1 MCNDGKYGKLKYMA
15 LLQKAVNNQVD
26 MITIELD
33 DVEMFCKKEA
43 LAPDSDMGDS
53 RAQLLQSIE
62 QLVGAIE
69 LHVPRYQGFFYEICD
84 IEQPARDENYTD
96 EASATRVRNAV
107 QDWRERLNAKD
118 AAGGLDKAMGVP
130 AKLKNPWSVR
140 FKPRSSASSMSMRQI
155 RGDSVGQLVQLD
167 CLVVSVQQVKP
178 KVQIVTYH
186 CETCGCEVFQSVEAD
201 TYTPPKEC
209 PSTKCKENK
218 QSGNLHR
225 MVRSCAFTR
234 HEEAGFG
241 GLCGFPRFRQRL
253 LHEHVTLEDEVLLDS
268 ALDLLLVLLPFRNV
282 KPGQGSRDLWR
293 ATCHGD
299 VACVERILQQPQDP
313 DGFDHQGKT
322 PLLGACA
329 NDLAEVVGLLLEAG
343 ADRNR
348 AATVRANGTVLRRI
362 TPLGVAAHEGHMEIA
377 QLLLQAGADPDKA
390 ALGGT
395 TPLHMACN
403 NGHLEVARLLLEAG
417 ADKDKAV
424 SDTTSLG
431 MASRGGHLAIVRL
444 LLEAKADK
452 DKVGRPEGMTPI
464 WLASREGQAE
474 IVQMLLLGGADKSK
488 VCGPLHAAPLW
499 VACRQGHLEIAR
511 LLVEAG
517 AVKDQAA
524 SDGTTPAEIGR
535 RNGYPTIAKLLW
547 TGELVKVQE
556 LAEHVPAGG
565 IPRTMTV
572 QAEGDLTRM
581 VKPGQ
586 SITLTGV
593 FFPQDLPYVMRMRQQ
608 STQKMFIEA
617 HHFQKHKSGYSE
629 TVADEGALENKIAE
643 AKKRG
648 SLYEAASKSIA
659 PEIFGHQD
667 LKKALLLVLIGAPTK
682 QMKDGLKIRGDIHTL
697 MMGDPG
703 VAKSQL
709 LKQVTYIA
717 PRSVYTSGKG
727 SSSAGLTASV
737 NRDNST
743 GDVTLEGG
751 ALVMADCGVC
761 CILAL
766 VIPESESRQG
776 CGVKPPTDQGIDEFD
791 KMDEKDR
798 TAIHEVMEQQTISI
812 AKAGVTTTLNCRT
825 TVLAAANPV
834 YGRYNPYKS
843 PVENIDLPAALLS
856 RFDLV
861 FLLLDTVDGDRDKQL
876 SKHVAD
882 VRSKYQKQEADDN
895 PNADADDVLNL
906 GFKPFDHKTMRAY
919 IKKAKSFDPFLD
931 KTLLTEMCDAYV
943 SIRDDEKRDGL
954 EAKKSYTTP
963 RTLLAIARLSQAHAR
978 ARFSERVERQDFE
991 EAMRLMK
998 ASKESI
1004 ELSMPAKRGE
1014 NPMNIVYDIIV
1025 DLSRRDAARKT
1036 DGWVELAHVVSMAG
1050 HKALPEELVLEA
1062 VNTWCSLSAM
1072 NMNPEKTM
1080 IQFAVPEA

>member
-1 MCNDGKYGKLKYMA
+1 MALKQDLNKWKLSKVRDMATRAHDHKDLIKKFIRTYECEMCNDGKYGKLKYMA

-43 LAPDSDMGDS
+43 RAPDSDMGDS

-130 AKLKNPWSVR
+130 AKLKNPWGVR

-234 HEEAGFG
+234 HEE
-241 GLCGFPRFRQRL
+241 
-253 LHEHVTLEDEVLLDS
+253 
-268 ALDLLLVLLPFRNV
+268 
-282 KPGQGSRDLWR
+282 
-293 ATCHGD
+293 
-299 VACVERILQQPQDP
+299 
-313 DGFDHQGKT
+313 
-322 PLLGACA
+322 
-329 NDLAEVVGLLLEAG
+329 
-343 ADRNR
+343 
-348 AATVRANGTVLRRI
+348 
-362 TPLGVAAHEGHMEIA
+362 
-377 QLLLQAGADPDKA
+377 
-390 ALGGT
+390 
-395 TPLHMACN
+395 
-403 NGHLEVARLLLEAG
+403 
-417 ADKDKAV
+417 
-424 SDTTSLG
+424 
-431 MASRGGHLAIVRL
+431 
-444 LLEAKADK
+444 
-452 DKVGRPEGMTPI
+452 
-464 WLASREGQAE
+464 
-474 IVQMLLLGGADKSK
+474 
-488 VCGPLHAAPLW
+488 
-499 VACRQGHLEIAR
+499 
-511 LLVEAG
+511 
-517 AVKDQAA
+517 
-524 SDGTTPAEIGR
+524 
-535 RNGYPTIAKLLW
+535 
-547 TGELVKVQE
+547 VKVQE

-593 FFPQDLPYVMRMRQQ
+593 FFPQDLPYAMRMRQQ

-761 CILAL
+761 CI
-766 VIPESESRQG
+766 
-776 CGVKPPTDQGIDEFD
+776 DEFD

-882 VRSKYQKQEADDN
+882 VRSKYQKQEVDDN